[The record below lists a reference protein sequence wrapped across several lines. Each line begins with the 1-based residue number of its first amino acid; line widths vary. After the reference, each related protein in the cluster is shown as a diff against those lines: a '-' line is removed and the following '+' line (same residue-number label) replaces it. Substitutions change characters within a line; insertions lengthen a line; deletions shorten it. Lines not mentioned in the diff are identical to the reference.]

1 MAKAKEQW
9 CGFCGK
15 PQDEVVTLVEG
26 PCINVCNE
34 CVDAMHE
41 LVHAPKPLLPVT
53 QTAGKPK
60 TVLSFAEEAR
70 KRGRR

>member
-1 MAKAKEQW
+1 MAKKQRY

-15 PQDEVVTLVEG
+15 REGEMETLVEG

-41 LVHAPKPLLPVT
+41 IVHRPKPLLPVKLPST
-53 QTAGKPK
+53 DKPRK
-60 TVLSFAEEAR
+60 IIQFNEEAR
-70 KRGRR
+70 KRRAP

>member
-1 MAKAKEQW
+1 MAKLY

-15 PQDEVVTLVEG
+15 RSDEVETLIAG
-26 PCINVCNE
+26 PCIHACNE
-34 CVDAMHE
+34 CVDAMHM
-41 LVHAPKPLLPVT
+41 LVHAPKPLLPVKP
-53 QTAGKPK
+53 AAEPK